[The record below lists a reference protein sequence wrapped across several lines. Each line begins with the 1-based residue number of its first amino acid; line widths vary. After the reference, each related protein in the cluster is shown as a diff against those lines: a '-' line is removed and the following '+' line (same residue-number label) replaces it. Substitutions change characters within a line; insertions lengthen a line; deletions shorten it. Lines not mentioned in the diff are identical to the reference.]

1 MSTCLTFDPEEA
13 HRSPPHSKLV
23 LGKCTS
29 NTSPLPRIK
38 LSHTSFSFS
47 SSLYSVPSAR
57 LISNLTS
64 ARPRASKRSV
74 SFPITSCRFP
84 VTPQFWLFQ
93 SYTLWGVLLLLDCL
107 LACLRPLFSS
117 SPFSSRGFWTFLG
130 QRDVLDDQ
138 PHDVLVGD
146 NLAHVDAGM
155 LLTSQLHLSLAR
167 PLLPPHV
174 PDCLD

>member
-1 MSTCLTFDPEEA
+1 MHFQ
-13 HRSPPHSKLV
+13 H
-23 LGKCTS
+23 
-29 NTSPLPRIK
+29 
-38 LSHTSFSFS
+38 FS
-47 SSLYSVPSAR
+47 SAKDQALPYLFLILLKPILCSFCKAHLKPNFCAAQGQQKIGLLPNNFLPVSCDPSILVVPE
-57 LISNLTS
+57 
-64 ARPRASKRSV
+64 
-74 SFPITSCRFP
+74 
-84 VTPQFWLFQ
+84 

-117 SPFSSRGFWTFLG
+117 FSFSSRGFWTFLG

-174 PDCLD
+174 PD